1 LLILLKKESY
11 TAQEET
17 GAYGFFLMVEIPYY
31 DWILLIDFA
40 TALALH
46 IKSTLDF
53 TLLISCK

>member
-17 GAYGFFLMVEIPYY
+17 GAYGFFFMVEIPYH
-31 DWILLIDFA
+31 DWILPIAFA
-40 TALALH
+40 TALAQH

-53 TLLISCK
+53 TLTN